1 MSKRPS
7 KTKRGES
14 QTSAHRQ
21 SHPGQ
26 EAIEQGGPGSDGRP
40 STARPNHSILD
51 LQRTI
56 GNQAV
61 LRRMMAQ
68 SEGSEAAPTGSSV
81 LGNYLPL
88 QGSFASLAGTK
99 VQPVAGLAS
108 NHQAMAQARDG
119 AIEMDAAMVGAPKG
133 DVQSLL
139 AHETVHLAQ
148 QQGKGSP
155 ASTQLLET
163 EASHLSAN
171 VLAGKPAWPALSGS
185 SATPLKQP
193 PGKAKAPTA
202 EELRE
207 IDEAYKAATRPRR
220 IKLDHLIAQFDYL
233 QQLRTLIKERQ
244 TLETKRLILDSVNF
258 GNVIQAGVEGGGIDM
273 VNRKPLK
280 IHVMPPLEGLPGELE
295 ITARFQVRF
304 IGRTEKDARPDF
316 QKLRNTLEAGMKQVW
331 GQSLGGMPSLV
342 RNYNFTVT
350 PTVEFVAESA
360 PRDPNFWLI
369 QVDPTIKRAFT
380 QALINDGM
388 MSIGPNALDNAD
400 TLGHESLHLFG
411 LIDRYRDNL
420 ATGHSESIR
429 GTNTGGAGTGA
440 RRNDPLDTGKG
451 PILPEDLEF
460 VFAHS
465 EVYDKVIMENLP
477 PYDVALLNHLGRG
490 DVPLVPDLLAKADA
504 EAERAQKAAPPA
516 PAGKAAQRTITD
528 QTDPSK
534 IVVNM
539 IDDLIMKM
547 TVKIDDEKFNSRV
560 LDLPDMAPPPAT
572 KTTKP

>member
-7 KTKRGES
+7 VTKRGEP
-14 QTSAHRQ
+14 QPFAHRQ
-21 SHPGQ
+21 SQPRQ
-26 EAIEQGGPGSDGRP
+26 EAIAQHGPEPDGQP
-40 STARPNHSILD
+40 SAARPNHSILD

-68 SEGSEAAPTGSSV
+68 SEAGTTASSGADV
-81 LGNYLPL
+81 LGNHLPL
-88 QGSFASLAGTK
+88 EGSFASLAGTK

-119 AIEMDAAMVGAPKG
+119 AIEMDAGMMGAPTG
-133 DVQSLL
+133 EVQSLL

-148 QQGKGSP
+148 QQGEGSP
-155 ASTQLLET
+155 ASTRLLET
-163 EASHLSAN
+163 EASHLSAS
-171 VLAGKPAWPALSGS
+171 VLAGQPAWPALSGS
-185 SATPLKQP
+185 PATPLKQP
-193 PGKAKAPTA
+193 PGPAKEPTV

-220 IKLDHLIAQFDYL
+220 IKLDHLIAQLDYL

-244 TLETKRLILDSVNF
+244 TLETSRAFLDSVNF
-258 GNVIQAGVEGGGIDM
+258 GNANQAGFEGAGIDM
-273 VNRKPLK
+273 VNRKPLS
-280 IHVMPPLEGLPGELE
+280 IHAMPPQEEFPGELE
-295 ITARFQVRF
+295 ITAHFQVRF
-304 IGRTEKDARPDF
+304 IGRTEADAKADF
-316 QKLRNTLEAGMKQVW
+316 QKLRKNLETGMQQIW
-331 GQSLGGMPSLV
+331 GQSLGSMPSLV

-350 PTVEFVAESA
+350 PTVAFVAESA

-369 QVDPTIKRAFT
+369 QVDPTVKRAFT
-380 QALINDGM
+380 QALVNDGM
-388 MSIGPNALDNAD
+388 MSIGPNALDNPD

-411 LIDRYRDNL
+411 LIDRYRDNP

-440 RRNDPLDTGKG
+440 KRNDPLDTGKG
-451 PILPEDLEF
+451 PILHEDLEF

-465 EVYDKVIMENLP
+465 GVYDNVIMANLP
-477 PYDVALLNHLGRG
+477 PYDVALLNRMGRG

-504 EAERAQKAAPPA
+504 EAERAQRAAPPA
-516 PAGKAAQRTITD
+516 PAGKAAQRTVTD
-528 QTDPSK
+528 QTDPRK

-539 IDDLIMKM
+539 INDLVMKT
-547 TVKIDDEKFNSRV
+547 TVKIDDEKFRSRA